1 MHGTP
6 LWLRLQKCRAGM
18 ARHQITENRKQSL
31 KMFER
36 LSDKLAAVFKK
47 LKGRGILTEAQVTE
61 ALREV
66 RLALL
71 EADVN
76 YKVTKAF
83 VERLRE
89 RAVGEEV
96 LKSLTPAQQV
106 IKIVHEE
113 LTALLGGE
121 SPRLDLGGRPP
132 VALMLVGLQGSGKT
146 TTCAKLARRLKSQG
160 RQPYLVPADVQ
171 RPAAIE
177 QLKRL
182 AADIGVDVYPTKP
195 EQNPVDIAA
204 SAMEAAY
211 TAGYDTVILDTA
223 GRLHIDAPLM
233 AELKAIR
240 EKVAPKEILLVADA
254 MTGQDAVQVGQ
265 SFHDML
271 KLTGVILTKMEGDAR
286 GGAALSMREVV
297 GRPIKFLGVG
307 EKLDALEPCHPDRLA
322 SRILGMGDVLSLIE
336 KAQETFDAT
345 QVQALEKKL
354 RQEAFT
360 LEDFR
365 DQLRQM
371 KKMGSIDQLLSLIPG
386 LGKAKALKDLKPDD
400 KEFKRTEAIINS
412 MTPAERANY
421 QIIDG
426 SRRRRIALGSGT
438 TVQDINRL
446 LKNFAM
452 TQKMI
457 KQMTQS
463 GKKGKPRFPMKF
475 FG

>member
-1 MHGTP
+1 
-6 LWLRLQKCRAGM
+6 
-18 ARHQITENRKQSL
+18 
-31 KMFER
+31 MFER

-66 RLALL
+66 RLSLL

-83 VERLRE
+83 IERIRE

-106 IKIVHEE
+106 VKIVHEE
-113 LTALLGGE
+113 LTRLLGGE

-132 VALMLVGLQGSGKT
+132 VAVMLVGLQGSGKT

-182 AADIGVDVYPTKP
+182 GADCGVDVYPTQAG
-195 EQNPVDIAA
+195 QNPVDIATL
-204 SAMEAAY
+204 AMEAAY

-240 EKVAPKEILLVADA
+240 QQVAPKEILLVADA

-265 SFHDML
+265 SFHDLL

-286 GGAALSMREVV
+286 GGAALSMQEVV
-297 GRPIKFLGVG
+297 GKPIKFLGVG
-307 EKLDALEPCHPDRLA
+307 EKLDALEPFHPDRLA
-322 SRILGMGDVLSLIE
+322 SRILGMGDVLTLIE
-336 KAQETFDAT
+336 KAQEAFDET
-345 QVQALEKKL
+345 QVQALEQKL
-354 RQEAFT
+354 RKEAFT

-371 KKMGSIDQLLSLIPG
+371 KKLGSMEQLLNLIPG
-386 LGKAKALKDLKPDD
+386 FGKAKALKNLKPDER
-400 KEFKRTEAIINS
+400 EFKKTEAIINS
-412 MTPAERANY
+412 MTPKERADY
-421 QIIDG
+421 LLIDG

-438 TVQDINRL
+438 TVQDVNRL

-457 KQMTQS
+457 KQMTQT
-463 GKKGKPRFPMKF
+463 GKKGKMRFPMKF
-475 FG
+475 F

>member
-1 MHGTP
+1 
-6 LWLRLQKCRAGM
+6 
-18 ARHQITENRKQSL
+18 
-31 KMFER
+31 MFER

-47 LKGRGILTEAQVTE
+47 LKGRGILTEVQVDE

-83 VERLRE
+83 IERIRQ

-96 LKSLTPAQQV
+96 LRSLTPAQQV

-113 LTALLGGE
+113 LTQLLGGE
-121 SPRLDLGGRPP
+121 SPRLDLSGRPP

-182 AADIGVDVYPTKP
+182 GADCGVEVYPTKAG
-195 EQNPVDIAA
+195 QNPVDIAA
-204 SAMEAAY
+204 AAMEAAY

-223 GRLHIDAPLM
+223 GRLHIDGALM

-254 MTGQDAVQVGQ
+254 MTGQDAVQVGE
-265 SFHDML
+265 SFHDLL

-286 GGAALSMREVV
+286 GGAALSMREVT

-307 EKLDALEPCHPDRLA
+307 EKLDALEPFHPDRLA
-322 SRILGMGDVLSLIE
+322 SRILGMGDVLTLIE
-336 KAQETFDAT
+336 KAQEAFDES

-371 KKMGSIDQLLSLIPG
+371 KKLGNMEQLLNLIPG
-386 LGKAKALKDLKPDD
+386 FGKAKALKDLKPDD
-400 KEFKRTEAIINS
+400 RELKRTEAIINS
-412 MTPAERANY
+412 MTPKERVDY

-426 SRRRRIALGSGT
+426 SRRRRIAMGSGT
-438 TVQDINRL
+438 TVQDVNRL
-446 LKNFAM
+446 LKNFAV

-457 KQMTQS
+457 KQMTQT
-463 GKKGKPRFPMKF
+463 GKKGKMRFPMKF

>member
-1 MHGTP
+1 
-6 LWLRLQKCRAGM
+6 
-18 ARHQITENRKQSL
+18 
-31 KMFER
+31 MFDR
-36 LSDKLAAVFKK
+36 LSDKLNNVFKK
-47 LKGRGILTEAQVTE
+47 LKGRGKLSEAQVLE

-76 YKVTKAF
+76 YKVTKTF
-83 VERLRE
+83 IERIKE

-96 LKSLTPAQQV
+96 MRSLTPAQQV

-121 SPRLDLGGRPP
+121 SPRLDLSGKPP

-146 TTCAKLARRLKSQG
+146 TTAAKLAKRLKSQG
-160 RQPYLVPADVQ
+160 RQPYLVPADIQ

-182 AADIGVDVYPTKP
+182 GADIGVMVYPT
-195 EQNPVDIAA
+195 EASQNPVAIAGA
-204 SAMEAAY
+204 AQEAADNE
-211 TAGYDTVILDTA
+211 GLDTVILDTA

-233 AELKAIR
+233 EELQAIR
-240 EKVAPKEILLVADA
+240 ARVEPQEILLVADA
-254 MTGQDAVQVGQ
+254 MTGQDAVAVAQ
-265 SFHDML
+265 SFHDLL
-271 KLTGVILTKMEGDAR
+271 KLTGVILTKVEGDAR
-286 GGAALSMREVV
+286 GGAALSMREVI

-307 EKLDALEPCHPDRLA
+307 EKLDALEVFHPERLA
-322 SRILGMGDVLSLIE
+322 SRILGMGDVLTLIE
-336 KAQETFDAT
+336 KAQEAFDAD

-365 DQLRQM
+365 EQLKQV
-371 KKMGSIDQLLSLIPG
+371 KKMGSMEQLLGMIPG
-386 LGKAKALKDLKPDD
+386 MGGKLKNLKGMQPDD
-400 KEFKRTEAIINS
+400 RELKRVEAIISS
-412 MTPAERANY
+412 MTPGERHDHT
-421 QIIDG
+421 IING

-438 TVQDINRL
+438 AVQDVNRL

-457 KQMTQS
+457 KQVAKG
-463 GKKGKPRFPMKF
+463 GKKGKGRFPMPF
-475 FG
+475 F

>member
-1 MHGTP
+1 
-6 LWLRLQKCRAGM
+6 
-18 ARHQITENRKQSL
+18 
-31 KMFER
+31 MFER
-36 LSDKLAAVFKK
+36 LSDKLAQVFKK
-47 LKGRGILTEAQVTE
+47 LKGRGILNEAQVNE

-71 EADVN
+71 EADVH

-83 VERLRE
+83 IDRVRE

-106 IKIVHEE
+106 VKIVHEE
-113 LTALLGGE
+113 LTELLGGE
-121 SPRLDLGGRPP
+121 SPRLDLSGKPP
-132 VALMLVGLQGSGKT
+132 VAVMLVGLQGSGKT
-146 TTCAKLARRLKSQG
+146 TTAAKLARRLKNQG
-160 RQPYLVPADVQ
+160 RQPYLVPADIQ

-182 AADIGVDVYPTKP
+182 GADIEVEVYPVRP
-195 EQNPVDIAA
+195 GENPVDIAA
-204 SAMEAAY
+204 FAMEAAY

-233 AELKAIR
+233 AELKAIK

-254 MTGQDAVQVGQ
+254 MTGQDAVQVAQ
-265 SFHDML
+265 KFHDLL

-286 GGAALSMREVV
+286 GGAALSMREVT
-297 GRPIKFLGVG
+297 GKPIKFMGVG
-307 EKLDALEPCHPDRLA
+307 EKLDALEPFHPDRLA
-322 SRILGMGDVLSLIE
+322 SRILGMGDVITLIE
-336 KAQETFDAT
+336 KAQEAFDVE

-354 RQEAFT
+354 RRDSFT

-371 KKMGSIDQLLSLIPG
+371 KKMGSIEQLLQMIPG
-386 LGKAKALKDLKPDD
+386 LSRAKAMRDLKPDD
-400 KEFKRTEAIINS
+400 RELKRVEAIINS
-412 MTPAERANY
+412 MTPRERQDY
-421 QIIDG
+421 QIIGG
-426 SRRRRIALGSGT
+426 SRRRRIAQGSGT
-438 TVQDINRL
+438 TVQDVNRC

-457 KQMTQS
+457 KQMTQG
-463 GKKGKPRFPMKF
+463 GKRGKPRFPMKF
-475 FG
+475 F

>member
-1 MHGTP
+1 
-6 LWLRLQKCRAGM
+6 
-18 ARHQITENRKQSL
+18 
-31 KMFER
+31 MFER

-76 YKVTKAF
+76 YKVTKDF
-83 VERLRE
+83 IERIRE

-106 IKIVHEE
+106 VKIVHEE
-113 LTALLGGE
+113 LTRLLGGE

-132 VALMLVGLQGSGKT
+132 VAVMLVGLQGSGKT

-182 AADIGVDVYPTKP
+182 GADCGVDVYPTQAG
-195 EQNPVDIAA
+195 QNPVDIATL
-204 SAMEAAY
+204 AMEAAY

-240 EKVAPKEILLVADA
+240 QQVAPKEILLVADA

-265 SFHDML
+265 SFHDLL

-297 GRPIKFLGVG
+297 GKPIKFLGVG
-307 EKLDALEPCHPDRLA
+307 EKLDALEPFHPDRLA
-322 SRILGMGDVLSLIE
+322 SRILGMGDVLTLIE
-336 KAQETFDAT
+336 KAQEAFDET
-345 QVQALEKKL
+345 QVQALEQKL
-354 RQEAFT
+354 RKEAFT

-371 KKMGSIDQLLSLIPG
+371 KKLGSMEQLLNLIPG
-386 LGKAKALKDLKPDD
+386 FGKAKALKNLKPDER
-400 KEFKRTEAIINS
+400 EFKKTEAIINS
-412 MTPAERANY
+412 MTPKERADY
-421 QIIDG
+421 LLIDG

-438 TVQDINRL
+438 TVQDVNRL

-457 KQMTQS
+457 KQMTQT
-463 GKKGKPRFPMKF
+463 GKKGKMRFPMKF
-475 FG
+475 F